1 MPDEKRE
8 TMALKL
14 HMHPHPDRP
23 AGEHWVRVGTMRLPN
38 VYSAASLPFRYADG
52 GLASMQAKCAAW
64 ARCHNGLGE
73 VPELALSADDWE
85 GLKDG

>member
-14 HMHPHPDRP
+14 HMHPHPDSP
-23 AGEHWVRVGTMRLPN
+23 AGEHWVRVGNRVLPN
-38 VYSAASLPFRYADG
+38 LYSAVLLPFRTADG
-52 GLASMQAKCAAW
+52 KLATKQQICAAW
-64 ARCHNGLGE
+64 AWVKTGQGDHLG
-73 VPELALSADDWE
+73 LALSADDWE